1 MSVFGNTAAIASL
14 NPVRLFVQAMRIS
27 STFRFF
33 RLFSTEAQNFD
44 VHMTQQRHSLG
55 ASFLKSLDCR
65 KLLLMT

>member
-44 VHMTQQRHSLG
+44 VHMTQ
-55 ASFLKSLDCR
+55 
-65 KLLLMT
+65 